1 MPWNESAAALTT
13 NQSVVVNT
21 QDGLHITGYQPFIT
35 LSDSH
40 AANAQARMQSADG
53 KFVFYPPSG
62 VSSGVPS
69 VIFNNLVA
77 AAGEPLPSAIEIHAQ
92 DGLQVV
98 GYQPFITLADANAGY
113 AKASIQCVNGDIMF
127 YTQDGLTTHKAPM
140 IIESGTGNVHVT
152 GALVADK
159 DIMLAGQDCAERFDV
174 VGNSHLEP
182 GTVVVIDDSGALRES
197 SSAYDKRVAGV
208 VAGAGDYRP
217 AIVMGARGDA
227 TGGAVIALIGKAYC
241 KTDASFGAI
250 EVGDLLAASPTPGHA
265 MKASDPSRAFGAVIG
280 KALRPLRA
288 GTGLIPMLIALQ

>member
-1 MPWNESAAALTT
+1 MPWTDSSTTLST

-40 AANAQARMQSADG
+40 AANAQARVQSADG
-53 KFVFYPPSG
+53 KFVFYPQSG
-62 VSSGVPS
+62 FSSGIPS

-77 AAGEPLPSAIEIHAQ
+77 AAGAALPSAIEIHAQ

-98 GYQPFITLADANAGY
+98 GYQPFITLTDANHGY
-113 AKASIQCVNGDIMF
+113 AKASVQCANGDLVF
-127 YTQDGLTTHKAPM
+127 YTQGGLASHTPPM
-140 IIESGTGNVHVT
+140 IIESATGNVHVT

-159 DIMLAGQDCAERFDV
+159 DIMLTGQDCAERFDV
-174 VGNSHLEP
+174 AGDRYLEA
-182 GTVVVIDDSGALRES
+182 GTVVVIDDDGTLRES
-197 SSAYDKRVAGV
+197 STEYDKRVAGV

-217 AIVMGARGDA
+217 AIVMGARSGA
-227 TGGAVIALIGKAYC
+227 TAGAVIALVGKAYC
-241 KTDASFGAI
+241 KADASCGAI
-250 EVGDLLAASPTPGHA
+250 GVGDLLAASPTPGHA

-280 KALRPLRA
+280 KALRPLKS